1 LYRKS
6 AKKLGM
12 SASQADEFGERLEAW
27 VRALVGTIES
37 GGGAS
42 GGRV

>member
-12 SASQADEFGERLEAW
+12 SGSQAAEFGERLEAW

-42 GGRV
+42 GDRV